1 MLVGH
6 LLILSRIRHYGIHLH
21 LQVVQDQ
28 GSRFLHLQVG
38 QFQGSRL
45 LLIRILNS
53 LGLTNSLHGK
63 QRNDSIKMC
72 VVIGQQE
79 MIEIINMDLEHL
91 INLLAEIF
99 VNTDLTSD
107 LLHSFPVTIKKS

>member
-1 MLVGH
+1 MLVDH
-6 LLILSRIRHYGIHLH
+6 LLILSRICHYGIHLH
-21 LQVVQDQ
+21 LQVVQAQ
-28 GSRFLHLQVG
+28 GSRLLHLQVG

-53 LGLTNSLHGK
+53 LGLANSMHGK
-63 QRNDSIKMC
+63 QPTNSRKMC
-72 VVIGQQE
+72 VVIGQRE
-79 MIEIINMDLEHL
+79 MIEILNMDLEHL
-91 INLLAEIF
+91 INLLVEIF